1 MSSSRHSC
9 WICHNFAAPTL
20 KAVIR
25 HIGAVHGYDPNFF
38 ICYGI
43 NGCPPTY
50 NNFHSFRQHFRRK
63 HIDLDME
70 EYYDLESSYVHV
82 EDTADN
88 ESAGVLPASNAMGDN
103 TRYV

>member
-9 WICHNFAAPTL
+9 WICYNFAAPTL

-38 ICYGI
+38 LCCGI
-43 NGCPPTY
+43 NGCPRTY

-88 ESAGVLPASNAMGDN
+88 ESAGALPASNAMGDN